1 MSKSLVTKKVIGIS
15 LTFSLSFIFNLSPAL
30 ASDHHDRDDDEVCSV
45 ETENHDEL
53 HMKSDSMSKTSEIK
67 LKDSKSDHDDA
78 DEDDDANDDECSSDE
93 PKQEPVKSQKK
104 LPGAPQL
111 PLIQS
116 CSVDATINWTAVVAK
131 KNNPVDLYRV
141 QYSADG
147 GLTWTVYPTTTPLTT
162 LTLTGLTSNSNYI
175 FQVAA
180 HNSYGWGAWSSST
193 VNCTVSATITNVA
206 SFSIDGLAVTDSSGN
221 QTPRF
226 NTFWIDY
233 MDSTLVHSQP
243 GVYSVTQM
251 QSGSLTKNAFN
262 FDLYIVLP
270 KTNPLVTHTFTIDGF
285 ASTSYTYFSDA
296 TNMGTGNP
304 SEVFPGAYQ
313 DHEVYA
319 FKVAPGKTTL
329 DIVFLS

>member
-1 MSKSLVTKKVIGIS
+1 VSKSLVTKKVIGVC
-15 LTFSLSFIFNLSPAL
+15 LTFTLSFIFNTSPAK
-30 ASDHHDRDDDEVCSV
+30 ASDNNDRDDDEVCTV
-45 ETENHDEL
+45 EAGNHDEL
-53 HMKSDSMSKTSEIK
+53 HMKSDSLSKASEIK
-67 LKDSKSDHDDA
+67 IKDSKSDHDDA
-78 DEDDDANDDECSSDE
+78 DEDDDECSSDA
-93 PKQEPVKSQKK
+93 PKQEPVKNQKK
-104 LPGAPQL
+104 LPGAPLL
-111 PLIQS
+111 PLVQS
-116 CSVDATINWTAVVAK
+116 CSVDAAISWTTVVTK
-131 KNNPVDLYRV
+131 KGKPVDFYRV

-147 GLTWTVYPTTTPLTT
+147 GLTWTIYPTTTSLTT
-162 LTLTGLTSNSNYI
+162 LTLTGLTSSSNYI
-175 FQVAA
+175 FQVSA

-193 VNCTVSATITNVA
+193 ANCTISASITNIA
-206 SFSIDGLAVTDSSGN
+206 SFTIDGLAVTDGSGN

-226 NTFWIDY
+226 STFWIDY

-285 ASTSYTYFSDA
+285 ASTNYTYFSDA
-296 TNMGTGNP
+296 TNMGSGNP

-313 DHEVYA
+313 NHEVYA